1 MRQVSKQSFYYL
13 IYIPILIIIISAR
26 DVARIQDEDD
36 NLAQKKK
43 LTKQRAR
50 ESLESQIDLS
60 QREAEKELIKG
71 RKVESYKNQ
80 VFFLY
85 ILSNTNSDSQ
95 IQIVM
100 CQKNTTKTCSK
111 GFEQKVA
118 TLRLKIPLKM
128 KDSQA
133 EPRSSVHAIYN
144 SYVVMH

>member
-1 MRQVSKQSFYYL
+1 MRLVSKQSFYYL

-100 CQKNTTKTCSK
+100 CQKNPTRINYYRKIFLK
-111 GFEQKVA
+111 HVQKD
-118 TLRLKIPLKM
+118 LNRKSPL
-128 KDSQA
+128 
-133 EPRSSVHAIYN
+133 
-144 SYVVMH
+144 

>member
-1 MRQVSKQSFYYL
+1 M
-13 IYIPILIIIISAR
+13 IIIFSAR

-80 VFFLY
+80 VFFLEKNCITCY
-85 ILSNTNSDSQ
+85 STYSQ
-95 IQIVM
+95 IQIV
-100 CQKNTTKTCSK
+100 
-111 GFEQKVA
+111 
-118 TLRLKIPLKM
+118 TLKYK
-128 KDSQA
+128 
-133 EPRSSVHAIYN
+133 
-144 SYVVMH
+144 